1 MPETLLGNVFNMLRL
16 VVVLTHIVHY
26 RLDCLAAKKVDSG
39 IGFRVT
45 AYLYHAFPKRGEG
58 GSKVACY
65 GRFANAALTI
75 NC

>member
-1 MPETLLGNVFNMLRL
+1 MGNVFNMLRL

-26 RLDCLAAKKVDSG
+26 RLDCLAAEKANSG
-39 IGFRVT
+39 IGFRVA

-58 GSKVACY
+58 GGEVACY
-65 GRFANAALTI
+65 GRFANAALAV